1 LIMERETKIKIFGTA
16 FFIILLMVL
25 SYLIYKSNEVK
36 RINVIEKVHV
46 TGNKLLAEKD
56 YLNFTKLNNS
66 QVKGLTLPVIKDRFE
81 KHPYVL
87 RADVKFINE
96 KEVQIFVTEKKIYGV
111 IIKEPDPLFISEN
124 FEVLPVIPN
133 TKITEIPVLSNLKER
148 AKLKP
153 LSKFKTP
160 DILQAFKIIDASR
173 FTNTKMLKSLAEIN
187 LRNGGDV
194 VLMFSG
200 LNIPVIFGRGNEAI
214 KTVCLEAVLSNYFEG
229 NTLLAESSY
238 LDLRFNNEL
247 YIGRMKK
254 TEL

>member
-1 LIMERETKIKIFGTA
+1 MERETKIKVFGTA

-124 FEVLPVIPN
+124 F
-133 TKITEIPVLSNLKER
+133 
-148 AKLKP
+148 
-153 LSKFKTP
+153 
-160 DILQAFKIIDASR
+160 
-173 FTNTKMLKSLAEIN
+173 
-187 LRNGGDV
+187 
-194 VLMFSG
+194 
-200 LNIPVIFGRGNEAI
+200 
-214 KTVCLEAVLSNYFEG
+214 
-229 NTLLAESSY
+229 
-238 LDLRFNNEL
+238 
-247 YIGRMKK
+247 
-254 TEL
+254 

>member
-1 LIMERETKIKIFGTA
+1 MERETKIKIFGTA

-25 SYLIYKSNEVK
+25 SYLIYKSNAVK
-36 RINVIEKVHV
+36 RIDVIEKVLV
-46 TGNKLLAEKD
+46 TGNNLLVEND
-56 YLNFTKLNNS
+56 YLKFTKLNDAPLL
-66 QVKGLTLPVIKDRFE
+66 KGLTLPVIKDRFE

-87 RADVKFINE
+87 KADVKFINE
-96 KEVQIFVTEKKIYGV
+96 KDVKIFIIEKKIYGV

-124 FEVLPVIPN
+124 FEALPIIPN